1 MDFRSRLLKT
11 LKAVV
16 SIIEIPD
23 ILIGGSEVPN
33 LIQPAVAC
41 NLVVSEDIDIVVPVP
56 RHGTVKERIP
66 ELTMFRQSADEPSVL
81 EPIDASLLEVNFI
94 GLDRREEYSDETYI
108 LEDEDLPMIIF
119 SRLSLL
125 QPGEPVIVDGL
136 RLPVPQP
143 AGLLA
148 EKLLTD
154 RSGVKGDRDLLVAL
168 ALLLVCD
175 PEDLREFEKTYQSL
189 SQEDKYAIRSGLS
202 TLSLLESI
210 PDMPDP
216 TPHRA
221 LIAGLLKRVE
231 NTEI

>member
-1 MDFRSRLLKT
+1 MET
-11 LKAVV
+11 LKAIT

-33 LIQPAVAC
+33 LIQPAAAC
-41 NLVVSEDIDIVVPVP
+41 SLVVSGDVDIVVPVP
-56 RHGTVKERIP
+56 LHETVKERIP
-66 ELTMFRQSADEPSVL
+66 ALTLFRQSIEEPSVL
-81 EPIDASLLEVNFI
+81 EPVDENLLEVNFI
-94 GLDRREEYSDETYI
+94 GLDRREEYSGETYI
-108 LEDEDLPMIIF
+108 LEDRDFPMIVF

-125 QPGEPVIVDGL
+125 EPGEPVIVDDL
-136 RLPVPQP
+136 SLPVPQP

-168 ALLLVCD
+168 ALLLVCK
-175 PEDLREFEKTYQSL
+175 PEDLRGFERTYQSL
-189 SQEDKYAIRSGLS
+189 SQEDRYTIRSGLS
-202 TLSLLESI
+202 TLSLLQSI

-221 LIAGLLKRVE
+221 LIAGLLRRLEQKE
-231 NTEI
+231 K